1 MNEPEMMPV
10 FPAAAPDFAV
20 KQERKF
26 QPHDAVF
33 ALLALPLGVFF
44 TRCCLFQSDGFAATA
59 IFLLLLTGAAVYVRK
74 SGQRAGAVQKLIF
87 AVLCGFSAVFSLT
100 ANPLVRTLCA
110 MFLFCGVLWWI
121 QAVCSGVRFVTRWFA
136 FDLLSAVIA
145 QPLKSLGAAPEVLA
159 RTGKKSES
167 VTKLR
172 TVLLALLAT
181 VPLTCIVGALLAS
194 ADEGVSDLL
203 SKIGALLTDDV
214 WTLVMQLVIGIP
226 VGFWLFG
233 ALYAGFLRKEAGFP
247 DDDTHADRCAGLR
260 LIPNLGLLAGVT
272 PICLLYLTYVIS
284 QTGYF
289 LSAFAGR
296 LPGDMIYSEYARRG
310 FFELCAI
317 AVINLFVLLIVNGC
331 AKGGKTRALSVY
343 VIMLCGFTLFI
354 IATALAKMLLY
365 IRAYGLTQLRM
376 YTAWFMVLLG
386 IVFFVL
392 ILRQLRAKFQTAAVL
407 TAAFLAMFGL
417 LCFSRP
423 DALIAAYNIRRYEQ
437 GTLKELD
444 VKMLCSLS
452 DDAYAVMAQHTAAI
466 ASAGQYDYYE
476 RNCNSLLAAYEKH
489 PDEQHNLSALLLTLR
504 SAG

>member
-1 MNEPEMMPV
+1 MNEPDIMPV

-20 KQERKF
+20 KQERQF

-44 TRCCLFQSDGFAATA
+44 TRCCLFQSDGFAATVF
-59 IFLLLLTGAAVYVRK
+59 FLVLLGGAAVYVRR
-74 SGQRAGAVQKLIF
+74 SGERAGAVQRLIF

-110 MFLFCGVLWWI
+110 VFLFCGVLWWI
-121 QAVCSGVRFVTRWFA
+121 QAVCGGVRFVTRWFA
-136 FDLLSAVIA
+136 FDLLSAVIV

-159 RTGKKSES
+159 RTGKASDS
-167 VTKLR
+167 VSKLR
-172 TVLLALLAT
+172 TVLLALLTT
-181 VPLTCIVGALLAS
+181 VPLTWIVASLLAS

-203 SKIGALLTDDV
+203 AGLGALLTDDV
-214 WTLVMQLVIGIP
+214 WTLVIQLVIGIP

-233 ALYAGFLRKEAGFP
+233 ALYAGFLRREAGFP
-247 DDDTHADRCAGLR
+247 DDDAHAERCAGLR
-260 LIPNLGLLAGVT
+260 SLPNLGLLAGIT

-317 AVINLFVLLIVNGC
+317 AVINLFVLLIVNSC
-331 AKGGKTRALSVY
+331 AKGGRTRALSVY

-365 IRAYGLTQLRM
+365 IRAYGLTQLRV

-392 ILRQLRAKFQTAAVL
+392 ILRQLRVKFPTAAVL

-423 DALIAAYNIRRYEQ
+423 DALIADYNIRRYEQ
-437 GTLKELD
+437 GTLHELD
-444 VKMLCSLS
+444 VKMLCALS
-452 DDAYAVMAQHTAAI
+452 DDAYAVMAKHTDTIAA
-466 ASAGQYDYYE
+466 AGQYDYFE
-476 RNCNSLLAAYEKH
+476 RKCSSRLSEYRAH
-489 PDEQHNLSALLLTLR
+489 PDRQHDLSALLLTLR
-504 SAG
+504 AAD